1 MEPSLPIVD
10 AALIKVTGVF
20 SFSKKKI
27 SQFIDIGYQP
37 MPLSENLPD
46 PGSPDYESKKAEVI
60 NSTKKYYRDT
70 YYNEFA
76 SLMFTGEA
84 EKNPMK
90 PFQRNQNFDVTF
102 YLGFKKDRIIKSR
115 CVCQEL
121 FLFNNEVGI
130 LSLTF
135 EPETLDILC
144 ISDLTVALKSFDTP
158 VESGNIQTIFH
169 EFISANILAG
179 IQLRGKNVKA
189 DDYSGSKFKIYSV
202 INTTDPDDG
211 SKYDR
216 DKLVFEIGTGS
227 RIGELGSNG
236 YNAPSQEYFDG
247 IMGNSIKVFNNYTG
261 LALLDSF
268 TVIGNGDPSGKQIF
282 FQSKDKHFYQFNTYN
297 RIYFAIYVLNLYI
310 RYNIFRFN
318 AVFNDNPVKT
328 REEFELFVND
338 YNYSHISFNFLPN
351 IFHQKIYAALNIDDE
366 INHFEK
372 RLGSLATKIQE
383 DQEKRQATLLGLV
396 SVLTGLS
403 SFSDIIDLLEKLRS
417 QIGWSTGLF
426 YASLVFVLVAFA
438 VPVLI
443 YLFPESAKKIKR
455 KWNNRKIKK

>member
-1 MEPSLPIVD
+1 MEPNLPLID

-20 SFSKKKI
+20 SYSKNRV
-27 SQFIDIGYQP
+27 SRFMDIGYQP
-37 MPLSENLPD
+37 MPLSGNLPD
-46 PGSPDYESKKAEVI
+46 PDLPDYELKKAEEI

-70 YYNEFA
+70 YYTEFA

-90 PFQRNQNFDVTF
+90 PFQRNQNFDLTF
-102 YLGFKKDRIIKSR
+102 YSGFKKDRLIKSR

-130 LSLTF
+130 MSLTF
-135 EPETLDILC
+135 EPEKLDILC
-144 ISDLTVALKSFDTP
+144 ISDLTMALKSFDTY
-158 VESGNIQTIFH
+158 VESGNIQMGFH
-169 EFISANILAG
+169 EFISTNILAG
-179 IQLRGKNVKA
+179 IPLRGKNVKV

-202 INTTDPDDG
+202 INIIDTDYRD
-211 SKYDR
+211 KYDR

-227 RIGELGSNG
+227 RIGDLGRNG
-236 YNAPSQEYFDG
+236 YNAPSEKYYDEL
-247 IMGNSIKVFNNYTG
+247 MGNSIQVFNNYTG

-268 TVIGNGDPSGKQIF
+268 TVIGNGV
-282 FQSKDKHFYQFNTYN
+282 FQSKDKHFHQFNTYN
-297 RIYFAIYVLNLYI
+297 RIYFAIYILNLYI
-310 RYNIFRFN
+310 KYNIFRFN

-328 REEFELFVND
+328 REEFEIFIND

-351 IFHQKIYAALNIDDE
+351 IFHQKIRAALNIDDE

-396 SVLTGLS
+396 SLLTGLS

-417 QIGWSTGLF
+417 QIGWSSGLF
-426 YASLVFVLVAFA
+426 YASLVFVLTVLSF
-438 VPVLI
+438 PVLI
-443 YLFPESAKKIKR
+443 YLFPESVKKIKR

>member
-1 MEPSLPIVD
+1 
-10 AALIKVTGVF
+10 
-20 SFSKKKI
+20 
-27 SQFIDIGYQP
+27 
-37 MPLSENLPD
+37 
-46 PGSPDYESKKAEVI
+46 
-60 NSTKKYYRDT
+60 
-70 YYNEFA
+70 
-76 SLMFTGEA
+76 
-84 EKNPMK
+84 
-90 PFQRNQNFDVTF
+90 
-102 YLGFKKDRIIKSR
+102 
-115 CVCQEL
+115 
-121 FLFNNEVGI
+121 
-130 LSLTF
+130 
-135 EPETLDILC
+135 
-144 ISDLTVALKSFDTP
+144 VALKSFDTP
-158 VESGNIQTIFH
+158 VESGNIQTVFH

-179 IQLRGKNVKA
+179 VQLRGKNVKA

-202 INTTDPDDG
+202 INTIDPDDG
-211 SKYDR
+211 SKYGR

-227 RIGELGSNG
+227 RIGDLGSNG
-236 YNAPSQEYFDG
+236 YNAPSEEYFDEL
-247 IMGNSIKVFNNYTG
+247 MGNSIKVFNNYTG

-268 TVIGNGDPSGKQIF
+268 TVIGNGV
-282 FQSKDKHFYQFNTYN
+282 FQSKEKHFHQFNTYN
-297 RIYFAIYVLNLYI
+297 RIYFAIYILNLYI

-328 REEFELFVND
+328 REEFELFIND

-351 IFHQKIYAALNIDDE
+351 IFHQKIHAALNIDDE

-417 QIGWSTGLF
+417 QIGWSNGLF
-426 YASLVFVLVAFA
+426 YASLVFVLVALA
-438 VPVLI
+438 VPVMI

>member
-1 MEPSLPIVD
+1 
-10 AALIKVTGVF
+10 
-20 SFSKKKI
+20 
-27 SQFIDIGYQP
+27 
-37 MPLSENLPD
+37 
-46 PGSPDYESKKAEVI
+46 
-60 NSTKKYYRDT
+60 
-70 YYNEFA
+70 
-76 SLMFTGEA
+76 
-84 EKNPMK
+84 
-90 PFQRNQNFDVTF
+90 
-102 YLGFKKDRIIKSR
+102 
-115 CVCQEL
+115 
-121 FLFNNEVGI
+121 VGI

-158 VESGNIQTIFH
+158 VVSGNIQTVFH

-179 IQLRGKNVKA
+179 IPLRGKNVKA

-216 DKLVFEIGTGS
+216 DKLVFEIATGS

-236 YNAPSQEYFDG
+236 YNAPSQEYFDEL
-247 IMGNSIKVFNNYTG
+247 MGNSIKVFNNYTG

-268 TVIGNGDPSGKQIF
+268 TVIGNGV
-282 FQSKDKHFYQFNTYN
+282 FQSKDKHFHQFNTYN
-297 RIYFAIYVLNLYI
+297 RIYFAIYILNHYI

-328 REEFELFVND
+328 REEFELFIND

-417 QIGWSTGLF
+417 QIGWSNGLF
-426 YASLVFVLVAFA
+426 YASLVFVLVILA

>member
-1 MEPSLPIVD
+1 MEPKLPIVD

-20 SFSKKKI
+20 SFSKKNI
-27 SQFIDIGYQP
+27 SKFMDIGYQP

-46 PGSPDYESKKAEVI
+46 PGSPDYEYKKAEVFD
-60 NSTKKYYRDT
+60 STEKYYKDT

-102 YLGFKKDRIIKSR
+102 YWGFNKDRIVKSR

-144 ISDLTVALKSFDTP
+144 IGELTAALKSFDTF
-158 VESGNIQTIFH
+158 VEFRNIQSFFH
-169 EFISANILAG
+169 EFISTNILAG
-179 IQLRGKNVKA
+179 IQLRGKNIKS

-202 INTTDPDDG
+202 INTIDPDDG
-211 SKYDR
+211 SNYDR

-236 YNAPSQEYFDG
+236 YNAPSQEYFHELMRD
-247 IMGNSIKVFNNYTG
+247 SIKVFNNYTG

-268 TVIGNGDPSGKQIF
+268 TVIGNGV
-282 FQSKDKHFYQFNTYN
+282 FQSKEKHFYQFNTYN
-297 RIYFAIYVLNLYI
+297 RIYFAIYILNLYI
-310 RYNIFRFN
+310 RYNISRFN
-318 AVFNDNPVKT
+318 AVFNDNPLKT
-328 REEFELFVND
+328 REEFELFIND
-338 YNYSHISFNFLPN
+338 YYYSHISFNFLPN
-351 IFHQKIYAALNIDDE
+351 IFHQKIYSALNIEDE
-366 INHFEK
+366 IKHFEK
-372 RLGSLATKIQE
+372 RLGSLATRIQE

-403 SFSDIIDLLEKLRS
+403 SFSGIIGLLEKFRS
-417 QIGWSTGLF
+417 QIGWSNGFF
-426 YASLVFVLVAFA
+426 YASLVFVLVALA

>member
-1 MEPSLPIVD
+1 MEPKLPRVD

-27 SQFIDIGYQP
+27 SQFIDVGYQP

-46 PGSPDYESKKAEVI
+46 PDSSDYESKKAEAI
-60 NSTKKYYRDT
+60 NSTKEYYRDT

-90 PFQRNQNFDVTF
+90 PFQRKQNFDVTF

-135 EPETLDILC
+135 EPETLDFLC
-144 ISDLTVALKSFDTP
+144 ISDLTLALKSFDTI
-158 VESGNIQTIFH
+158 VESGNIQTVFH
-169 EFISANILAG
+169 EFISTNILAG

-236 YNAPSQEYFDG
+236 YNAPSQEYFDE

-268 TVIGNGDPSGKQIF
+268 TVIGNGDQFGKQIF

-318 AVFNDNPVKT
+318 AVFNDNPLKT
-328 REEFELFVND
+328 REEFELFIND

-383 DQEKRQATLLGLV
+383 DQDKRQATLLGLV

-403 SFSDIIDLLEKLRS
+403 SSSDIIILIDKLRS
-417 QIGWSTGLF
+417 QIGWSNRLF
-426 YASLVFVLVAFA
+426 YTSLIFIVLTLSI
-438 VPVLI
+438 PILI

-455 KWNNRKIKK
+455 KLNNRKIKK

>member
-1 MEPSLPIVD
+1 
-10 AALIKVTGVF
+10 
-20 SFSKKKI
+20 
-27 SQFIDIGYQP
+27 
-37 MPLSENLPD
+37 
-46 PGSPDYESKKAEVI
+46 
-60 NSTKKYYRDT
+60 
-70 YYNEFA
+70 
-76 SLMFTGEA
+76 MFTGEA

-102 YLGFKKDRIIKSR
+102 YLGFNKDRIIKSR

-158 VESGNIQTIFH
+158 VESGNIQSVFH

-236 YNAPSQEYFDG
+236 YNAPSQEYFDE

-426 YASLVFVLVAFA
+426 YASLVFLLVALA
-438 VPVLI
+438 VPLLI

>member
-1 MEPSLPIVD
+1 MEPVLPIVD

-46 PGSPDYESKKAEVI
+46 PGSPDYESKKAEAI
-60 NSTKKYYRDT
+60 NSTKEYYRDT

-158 VESGNIQTIFH
+158 VVSGNIQTVFH

-179 IQLRGKNVKA
+179 IPLRGKNVKA

-216 DKLVFEIGTGS
+216 DKLVFEIATGS

-236 YNAPSQEYFDG
+236 YNAPSQEYFDE

-268 TVIGNGDPSGKQIF
+268 TVIGNGDQFGKQIF

-328 REEFELFVND
+328 REEFELFIND

-351 IFHQKIYAALNIDDE
+351 IFHQKIHAALNIDDE

-403 SFSDIIDLLEKLRS
+403 SSSDIIILIDKLRS
-417 QIGWSTGLF
+417 QIGWSNRLF
-426 YASLVFVLVAFA
+426 YTSLIFIVLTLSI
-438 VPVLI
+438 PILI

-455 KWNNRKIKK
+455 KLNNRKIKK

>member
-1 MEPSLPIVD
+1 MEPILPIVD

-46 PGSPDYESKKAEVI
+46 PGSPDYESKKAEAI
-60 NSTKKYYRDT
+60 NSTKEYYRDT

-115 CVCQEL
+115 CICQEL

-158 VESGNIQTIFH
+158 VESGNIQSVFH

-216 DKLVFEIGTGS
+216 DKLVFEIATGS

-236 YNAPSQEYFDG
+236 YNAPSQEYFDE

-268 TVIGNGDPSGKQIF
+268 TVIGNGDQFGKQIF

-318 AVFNDNPVKT
+318 TVFNDNPLKT
-328 REEFELFVND
+328 REEFELFIND

-403 SFSDIIDLLEKLRS
+403 SSSDIIILIDKLRS
-417 QIGWSTGLF
+417 QIGWSNRLF
-426 YASLVFVLVAFA
+426 YTSLIFIVLTLSI
-438 VPVLI
+438 PILI

-455 KWNNRKIKK
+455 KLNNRKIKK